1 MTFINDLP
9 ASPGNALPVYPGAP
23 AGQSF
28 RAYFP
33 ASAVGANKS
42 HLEIFNGS
50 SRAIRLLSLLMIKD
64 ATLAVTGAVS
74 IECFLQRT
82 TAEGSGGT
90 LAVAEGVSDATPSV
104 CAADPRLPG
113 LPSGINVRYNSA
125 VRPTAGASLAR
136 RQTHPEEGGG
146 ASGSQYPLDFIA
158 AGRPLIVPPGT
169 GVEVYQGAVLSVGAV
184 IFDAS
189 FEVE

>member
-1 MTFINDLP
+1 MAFTNDLP

-23 AGQSF
+23 LGQSF
-28 RAYFP
+28 RVFAP
-33 ASAVGANKS
+33 PSAAGALKS

-50 SRAIRLLSLLMIKD
+50 ARAVRLISLLMMKD
-64 ATLAVTGAVS
+64 ATIAVTGTVS
-74 IECFLQRT
+74 IECMLQRT

-90 LAVAEGVSDATPSV
+90 LAVAEGVGDATPSV

-113 LPSGINVRYNSA
+113 LPSGINVRFNSA
-125 VRPTAGASLAR
+125 VRPTAGASIAR
-136 RQTHPEEGGG
+136 RQTHPEENGN

-158 AGRPLIVPPGT
+158 AGRPLIIPPGT
-169 GVEVYQGAVLSVGAV
+169 GVEVYQGAVASVGMV

-189 FEVE
+189 FEVG